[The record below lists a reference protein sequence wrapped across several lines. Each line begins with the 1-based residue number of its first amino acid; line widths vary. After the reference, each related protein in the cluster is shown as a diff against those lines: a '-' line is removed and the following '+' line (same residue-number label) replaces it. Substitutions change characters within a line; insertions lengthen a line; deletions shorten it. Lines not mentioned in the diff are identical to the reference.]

1 MEPVYSGH
9 CLGSHLSNVGPSC
22 TNPVQNDLLKSSDL
36 STTAEILVPC
46 MTILYRFQFNSFY
59 AYPVFNTPFNIF
71 GAGNCGIEVSIK
83 LYTESVID
91 VVHILHRNMSVRALV
106 CTEVLSQTPQCTQNI
121 YKKVGHAHRIAD
133 SL

>member
-1 MEPVYSGH
+1 
-9 CLGSHLSNVGPSC
+9 
-22 TNPVQNDLLKSSDL
+22 
-36 STTAEILVPC
+36 
-46 MTILYRFQFNSFY
+46 MTILDRFQFNSFY
-59 AYPVFNTPFNIF
+59 AYPVFNTPYNTF

-121 YKKVGHAHRIAD
+121 YKKVRTYTQNSRLCDQVGHFHRITTCQKMTND
-133 SL
+133 LR